1 MQEIG
6 KDLTIMDQTESWRRV
21 NAVTTRFSDIAS
33 TIRAT
38 LWKNSVRN
46 VLKNITEG
54 IGYEGIIE
62 TWEYDPNRD
71 NRS

>member
-1 MQEIG
+1 
-6 KDLTIMDQTESWRRV
+6 MDQMESWKRV
-21 NAVTTRFSDIAS
+21 DAVTTRFSDIAS

-46 VLKNITEG
+46 VLKNITDG

-62 TWEYDPNRD
+62 YWKRD
-71 NRS
+71 DKHE